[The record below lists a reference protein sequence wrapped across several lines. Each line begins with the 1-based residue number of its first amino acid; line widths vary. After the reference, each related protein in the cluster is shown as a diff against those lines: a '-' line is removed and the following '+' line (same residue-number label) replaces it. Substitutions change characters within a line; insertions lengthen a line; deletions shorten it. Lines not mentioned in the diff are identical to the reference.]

1 MSDRCCGQDPESN
14 EAKEDIMGVHRY
26 RIGDTVILKDG
37 PVRMAKASGVC
48 KVLAALPESQGSRRY
63 RVRFDSE
70 NFDRSIAEDEIDT
83 GRSPTSGSAPAQSNK
98 GKDPWLKASSVRTA
112 K

>member
-1 MSDRCCGQDPESN
+1 
-14 EAKEDIMGVHRY
+14 MGVHRY
-26 RIGDTVILKDG
+26 RVGDTVILKDG

-70 NFDRSIAEDEIDT
+70 NFDRSVAEDEIEA
-83 GRSPTSGSAPAQSNK
+83 GRSTTSASSPARSNED
-98 GKDPWLKASSVRTA
+98 KDPWLKASSIRTA